1 MGELRVAQKK
11 RKRYFLVHVH
21 VALVQYVRDELVS
34 NPYIVIHVLCL
45 FVVVSLVPRFRCST
59 FMFVVRLQL
68 TIVQTKID
76 QTSNFHHRREE
87 AANDTRRNQIYRAIW
102 GRQQE
107 VQRGL
112 NRVGIR
118 RFIQIKKDI
127 VEFRYPEE
135 GATLVALVAR
145 KWGRVRTLLH
155 TVQRLLYVMYASFKE
170 EFIKRKGT
178 CV

>member
-1 MGELRVAQKK
+1 M
-11 RKRYFLVHVH
+11 VHVH

-135 GATLVALVAR
+135 GASSASSASSASGEEMGQGEDFVTYRTALT
-145 KWGRVRTLLH
+145 VRD
-155 TVQRLLYVMYASFKE
+155 VCQF
-170 EFIKRKGT
+170 
-178 CV
+178 